1 MGYSHQEIEKKWQ
14 EYWIKNQTFFTN
26 LTDRSKPKKYILS
39 MFPYPSGSGLHV
51 GHVRNYT
58 ITDAL
63 ARFYRLNGY
72 NVLMPIG
79 WDAFGLPAEQYAI
92 QTNNHPATFTNSNIE
107 NFKQQLKRMGFSYDW
122 SKEINTSEASYYHWT
137 QWIFCQ
143 IYREG
148 LAEHKEIPVFWCEKL
163 GTVLANEEIKLIN
176 GQRVSERGSY
186 PVVQKSIPQWVLKI
200 TQYAPQLLKDLEGLD
215 WPNSIKSLQKN
226 WIGLSKGTIINFKLA
241 KKEIIIPVF
250 TTRPDT
256 IFGVVAIALSP
267 NHPLISEITLPE
279 YQKKVTDFC
288 EFWKEDKKESKE
300 IIGEFTGS
308 YCVNPFDENTLIP
321 IWVTNFVISDYGT
334 GAVMIAPYFSNESDW
349 EKDFLNQE
357 KLFTDKEK
365 KQNKEIDFVFAD
377 KYKLNKLGVVGIYQK
392 DQESSWYYQDFV
404 SQNQSKFLNK
414 EDKEEAIKII
424 NKELEKINSGK
435 TTETYHLKDWVFSRQ
450 RYWGE
455 PVPII
460 HWENGEKELISEREL
475 PLILPDLD
483 DFKPSAQY
491 YSPLQKNENWVNVK
505 KDNKKLGKRDV
516 NVMPQWAGSCWYYIA
531 FLLKKDE
538 GYLALNSPEAKE
550 IIKDWLPVDIYIGG
564 QEHANLHLLYARF
577 WHKILY
583 KIGIVAQLEP
593 FQKLLC
599 QGMILGSDGE
609 KMSKSR
615 GNIVNPNELIEK
627 HGVDALRLYEIFIA
641 PPEQTTNFDV
651 NGVWAMKKWLDRVY
665 NFSLIYQKEI
675 LSNVENEEIKE
686 CYYETV
692 NKVNDHYKNM
702 KLNLVVSS
710 LMKFINK
717 CHEVQNKSMKTEYFL
732 GFLQML
738 NPLAPHI
745 TEEMWS
751 FFEEKNNSIAYSRW
765 PQLNN
770 SSIIGSSKVNLILQI
785 NGKTKLI
792 ISVNKDEEQE
802 EIEKLVK
809 ENPIIITNK
818 LLLEK
823 EIKKIIFV
831 KNKLINF
838 VI

>member
-26 LTDRSKPKKYILS
+26 LANKAKPKKYILS

-107 NFKQQLKRMGFSYDW
+107 NFKHQLKKLGFSYDW
-122 SKEINTSEASYYHWT
+122 SKEINTSESNYYHWT

-163 GTVLANEEIKLIN
+163 GTVLANEEIKLVN

-200 TQYAPQLLKDLEGLD
+200 TQYAPQLLSDLERLD

-226 WIGLSKGTIINFKLA
+226 WIGLSKGTIINFKLV
-241 KKEIIIPVF
+241 KKETTISVF

-256 IFGVVAIALSP
+256 IFGVVAVALSP
-267 NHPLISEITLPE
+267 NHPLISKITLSE
-279 YQKKVTDFC
+279 YQRKVMDFC
-288 EFWKEDKKESKE
+288 EFWKEDKKDSKE
-300 IIGEFTGS
+300 TVGEFTGS
-308 YCVNPFDENTLIP
+308 YCVNPLNENILIP

-334 GAVMIAPYFSNESDW
+334 GAVMIAPYFSQEKDW
-349 EKDFLNQE
+349 ERNFSNQD
-357 KLFTDKEK
+357 KLFTEKEK
-365 KQNKEIDFVFAD
+365 KQNKEIDFTFVK
-377 KYKLNKLGVVGIYQK
+377 KYELKKTGVVGFH
-392 DQESSWYYQDFV
+392 QEFQENEWYYQESDL
-404 SQNQSKFLNK
+404 QNQSKLLNK
-414 EDKEEAIKII
+414 EDKNEAIEIV
-424 NKELEKINSGK
+424 NQELKKRNSGK
-435 TTETYHLKDWVFSRQ
+435 RTETYHLKDWVFSRQ

-455 PVPII
+455 PIPII
-460 HWENGEKELISEREL
+460 HWENQTEELIAENEL
-475 PLILPDLD
+475 PLVLPNLK
-483 DFKPSAQY
+483 DFQPSAQY
-491 YSPLQKNENWVNVK
+491 YSPLQKNEDWVNVK
-505 KDNKKLGKRDV
+505 KADGKLGKRDI

-531 FLLKKDE
+531 FLLKKNE
-538 GYLALNSPEAKE
+538 GYLALNSSEAKE
-550 IIKDWLPVDIYIGG
+550 VIKNWLPVDIYIGG

-583 KIGIVAQLEP
+583 KIGTVSQPEP

-615 GNIVNPNELIEK
+615 GNIVNPNDLIKK
-627 HGVDALRLYEIFIA
+627 HGADALRLYEVFIG
-641 PPEQTTNFDV
+641 PPEQTTSFDV
-651 NGVWAMKKWLDRVY
+651 KGVWAMKKWLDRVY
-665 NFSLIYQKEI
+665 NFFLTNREMMIE
-675 LSNVENEEIKE
+675 NDVENEEIKE

-692 NKVNDHYKNM
+692 KKVTNYYENI

-717 CHEVQNKSMKTEYFL
+717 CYEAKSAKVKKEYFL
-732 GFLQML
+732 GFLQLL
-738 NPLAPHI
+738 NPIAPHI

-751 FFEEKNNSIAYSRW
+751 YFEIKDNSMAYSNW
-765 PQLNN
+765 PQLE
-770 SSIIGSSKVNLILQI
+770 SESIMEIAVKTNMVVQI
-785 NGKTKLI
+785 NGKKKLI
-792 ISVNKDEEQE
+792 IHVDKDKKQE
-802 EIEKLVK
+802 EIEKLIK
-809 ENPIIITNK
+809 ENSIMSK
-818 LLLEK
+818 LLSEK
-823 EIKKIIFV
+823 IIKKIIFV
-831 KNKLINF
+831 KNKLINL